1 MSQKARAALKY
12 VSGVGA
18 EPRPPR
24 FGPSSQANV
33 MWPVPA
39 RLTVATFRNG
49 VTDVTSASKTISRR
63 VIVGSSPSGVALI
76 GGPPRVSPHRIAARR
91 PRAGRRSAA
100 SVVASAATF
109 QGGTP
114 RMAITAKILHVDL
127 TDRTH
132 RAEEIPEATYR
143 KYLGGGAL
151 AAHLL
156 LRDLKPGADP
166 LGPDNVL
173 VLMTSVI
180 NGLSLSGTNRYTA
193 AAKSPLTGGYGES
206 EAGGWWGP
214 ELRAAGFEGV
224 TIRGRSETP
233 VYLWIKDGQV
243 EFRDGAQYWGKLS
256 GEVQDGLE
264 AELGDKRIRVLQTG
278 IAGERG
284 VRFAAIVN
292 QLKHFHGRGGLG
304 AVMGAKN
311 LKAIVARGTKPPTAA
326 DKDKAKGQLV
336 WFKEHYDRAKDRF
349 HQLGSSSAV
358 MALEASGILPT
369 RNFRDGSFEG
379 ARAISG
385 QTMRDTILVNRG
397 TCYACAVACKRE
409 VEVKELGV
417 TPKYGGPEYE
427 TLAASGSLCGVSD
440 LNALALINQL
450 YAQYVL
456 DSISTGVVIAFA
468 MECYEHGIVTKQTT
482 GGIELE
488 WGNADAVIQLVHLIG
503 RREGFGRLLGE
514 GVKRAARELGRGAE
528 RFALHVKGQELPMHD
543 PRGKKGLSLAYALSP
558 TGADHMEAP
567 HDPLYAGFH
576 PQGHPLGVLGLI
588 EPLDPLTLD
597 AKKVRAFFETQK
609 VWSAYN
615 SVGMCDFVG
624 TPLNGLELQPMIDY
638 INGVTGWNMSLYELM
653 KVGERNNTLARLFN
667 CREGFTPEDD
677 VLPQRMHE
685 GIGNGPLKGH
695 FVDPG
700 EFLSARRTY
709 YEMAGWDPETGTPTA
724 TKLAEL
730 GVEVGVAT

>member
-1 MSQKARAALKY
+1 MA
-12 VSGVGA
+12 SGVTGK
-18 EPRPPR
+18 
-24 FGPSSQANV
+24 
-33 MWPVPA
+33 
-39 RLTVATFRNG
+39 L
-49 VTDVTSASKTISRR
+49 
-63 VIVGSSPSGVALI
+63 
-76 GGPPRVSPHRIAARR
+76 
-91 PRAGRRSAA
+91 
-100 SVVASAATF
+100 
-109 QGGTP
+109 
-114 RMAITAKILHVDL
+114 LHVDL
-127 TDRTH
+127 TTRQTRT
-132 RAEEIPEATYR
+132 EEIPETVMR
-143 KYLGGGAL
+143 RYLGGGAL
-151 AAHLL
+151 ACHLL
-156 LRDLKPGADP
+156 LRDLRPGADP
-166 LGPDNVL
+166 LGPDNKL
-173 VLMTSVI
+173 VFVTSVI

-193 AAKSPLTGGYGES
+193 AAKSPLTGAYGES

-214 ELRAAGFEGV
+214 ELRAAGWDGV
-224 TIRGRSETP
+224 MIHGRAEAP
-233 VYLWIKDGQV
+233 VYVWIKDDRV
-243 EFRDGAQYWGKLS
+243 ELRDARPYWGRLS

-264 AELGDKRIRVLQTG
+264 QELGDKRIRVLQTG
-278 IAGERG
+278 VAGERG

-292 QLKHFHGRGGLG
+292 QLKHFHGRCGLG

-311 LKAIVARGTKPPTAA
+311 LKAIAVRGGKPPAA
-326 DKDKAKGQLV
+326 TDKERAKAHLV

-349 HQLGSSSAV
+349 YNLGSSSGV
-358 MALEASGILPT
+358 LALEASGILPT

-397 TCYACAVACKRE
+397 TCYACAVSCKRE

-440 LNALALINQL
+440 LNALALVNQL

-456 DSISTGVVIAFA
+456 DSISTGAVIAFA
-468 MECYEHGIVTKQTT
+468 MECWEHAILTPAMT
-482 GGIELE
+482 GGLDLA
-488 WGNADAVIQLVHLIG
+488 WGNADAVVQLVHLIG
-503 RREGFGRLLGE
+503 RREGIGRLLGE
-514 GVKRAARELGRGAE
+514 GVKRAAAELGRGAE

-609 VWSAYN
+609 IWSSYN

-624 TPLNGLELQPMIDY
+624 APLNALELGPMVEY
-638 INGVTGWNMSLYELM
+638 INAVTGWNMSLYELM
-653 KVGERNNTLARLFN
+653 KVGERNNTLARVFN
-667 CREGFTPEDD
+667 CREGFTPADD

-685 GIGNGPLKGH
+685 GIGNGVLAGQRI
-695 FVDPG
+695 DPQQ
-700 EFLSARRTY
+700 FLAARRTY
-709 YEMAGWDPETGTPTA
+709 YEMAGWDPETGRPTA
-724 TKLAEL
+724 AKLAEL
-730 GVEVGVAT
+730 GVEEVAS

>member
-1 MSQKARAALKY
+1 MAA
-12 VSGVGA
+12 GV
-18 EPRPPR
+18 
-24 FGPSSQANV
+24 
-33 MWPVPA
+33 
-39 RLTVATFRNG
+39 
-49 VTDVTSASKTISRR
+49 
-63 VIVGSSPSGVALI
+63 
-76 GGPPRVSPHRIAARR
+76 
-91 PRAGRRSAA
+91 
-100 SVVASAATF
+100 
-109 QGGTP
+109 
-114 RMAITAKILHVDL
+114 TAKILHVDL
-127 TDRTH
+127 TTRQTRT
-132 RAEEIPEATYR
+132 EEIPETIIR

-151 AAHLL
+151 AAWLL
-156 LRDLKPGADP
+156 LRDLPAGVDP

-173 VLMTSVI
+173 VFTTSVI

-214 ELRAAGFEGV
+214 ELRAAGFDGV
-224 TIRGRSETP
+224 AIRGTAAAP

-243 EFRDGAQYWGKLS
+243 EFRDARPYWGKLS

-278 IAGERG
+278 VSGERG

-311 LKAIVARGTKPPTAA
+311 LKAVVVRGGKPPVAI
-326 DKDKAKGQLV
+326 DKERAKVQLV
-336 WFKEHYDRAKDRF
+336 WFREHYDRAKDRF
-349 HQLGSSSAV
+349 YQLGSASAV
-358 MALEASGILPT
+358 MALEAGGILPT

-385 QTMRDTILVNRG
+385 QTMRDTILTGRG

-440 LNALALINQL
+440 LNALALVNQL
-450 YAQYVL
+450 HAQYVL
-456 DSISTGVVIAFA
+456 DSISTGAVTAFA
-468 MECYEHGIVTKQTT
+468 MECYEHGILTTRDT
-482 GGIELE
+482 GGLELT

-503 RREGFGRLLGE
+503 KREGIGELLGE
-514 GVKRAARELGRGAE
+514 GVKRAAARLGRGAE
-528 RFALHVKGQELPMHD
+528 HFALHVKGQELPMHD
-543 PRGKKGLSLAYALSP
+543 PRGKKGLALAYALSP

-576 PQGHPLGVLGLI
+576 PQGHPMGPLGLI
-588 EPLDPLTLD
+588 EPLDPLALD
-597 AKKVRAFFETQK
+597 AKKVRAFFVTQQL
-609 VWSAYN
+609 WSAYN

-624 TPLNGLELQPMIDY
+624 TPLNGLEMQPMVDY
-638 INGVTGWNMSLYELM
+638 VNAVTGWNMSLYELL

-677 VLPQRMHE
+677 TLPPRLHA
-685 GIGNGPLKGH
+685 GIGNGVLKGQSI
-695 FVDPG
+695 DPG
-700 EFLSARRTY
+700 EFLAARRTY
-709 YEMAGWDPETGTPTA
+709 YAMAGWDPETGTPTPA
-724 TKLAEL
+724 KLAEL
-730 GVEVGVAT
+730 DLDVPAPR